1 MESDELMRTSTVEKL
16 RNLGLALLALGI
28 LISFFWL
35 FFETAFQE
43 MDTYIEEQ
51 LLLQQSFEER
61 KASENGLFYED
72 LSAADETGR

>member
-1 MESDELMRTSTVEKL
+1 MRNSTRETLK
-16 RNLGLALLALGI
+16 NLGLALLALGI

-43 MDTYIEEQ
+43 MDSYIEEQ
-51 LLLQQSFEER
+51 LILQQSFEER
-61 KASENGLFYED
+61 KASENGHFYED